1 MVVRALVYVI
11 NCYLIEK
18 GMVSDIIHVCD
29 RSIDFQVGNVFYYS
43 ILIIVQREFF
53 GVLEALSY
61 DERIS

>member
-1 MVVRALVYVI
+1 
-11 NCYLIEK
+11 
-18 GMVSDIIHVCD
+18 MVSDIIHVCD

-43 ILIIVQREFF
+43 VLISVQREFF